1 MVAANA
7 NKDAI
12 QCATRFAML
21 RSNDNESI
29 LRARAVSTI
38 LSPSHWCAKGPFA
51 REARRLRKQAFRLYR
66 GFVAIRE
73 IDPGAAAMLVGRRNV
88 LRGAAALGLGV
99 FFSRGRRALA
109 QAALPVAGPIQFTE
123 GARAAGLDFVLRN
136 GAMGRKFQVETLP
149 GGLGVIDFD
158 GDGWPDI
165 FCTNGARLPD
175 LVKSGPEYW
184 NRLYRN
190 NRDGTFS
197 DVTARA
203 GLQGEGYSM
212 GVAVG
217 DYNNDGHEDLFVT
230 GVHGNH
236 LYRNNGDGT
245 FSDVTRTA
253 GLAGP
258 GSLGRPVWSVAACWI
273 DYDNDGRLDLFVS
286 NYCDWEPGIDP
297 ICGGLMA
304 QERAYC
310 HPDKYRAE
318 PMQLYH
324 NNGDGTFTEI
334 TPRTGLPDLLGKGM
348 GVAMADFAG
357 DGRPG
362 IFVANDNSRNLLLR
376 NRGKG
381 FEEMAIDAGVAF
393 NGDGRNISGM
403 GADFGDIDGD
413 GRLDIVMTGLKNET
427 YDVFLNHGK
436 GEFEEASVQ
445 TGMVKLSRLWSGW
458 GCGLVDLDNDGSV
471 DLFVAGGGLDVQ
483 DAQPNRIFR
492 NKGGKFEDVSAQ
504 AGAEFARAGLHR
516 GAVFADFDRDGRLDV
531 AVTTLNAPMELWWN
545 RSETLEHHWLQL
557 RLTGEQSNRSAIGA
571 EVRCRAS
578 GREQVRTVSSSVG
591 YASSSDLTVHFGL
604 GEATRAAVEIRW
616 PSGRIQKIGEVAAN
630 QRLNLAEPKP

>member
-1 MVAANA
+1 
-7 NKDAI
+7 
-12 QCATRFAML
+12 
-21 RSNDNESI
+21 
-29 LRARAVSTI
+29 
-38 LSPSHWCAKGPFA
+38 
-51 REARRLRKQAFRLYR
+51 
-66 GFVAIRE
+66 
-73 IDPGAAAMLVGRRNV
+73 
-88 LRGAAALGLGV
+88 
-99 FFSRGRRALA
+99 
-109 QAALPVAGPIQFTE
+109 
-123 GARAAGLDFVLRN
+123 
-136 GAMGRKFQVETLP
+136 
-149 GGLGVIDFD
+149 
-158 GDGWPDI
+158 
-165 FCTNGARLPD
+165 
-175 LVKSGPEYW
+175 VKSGPEYW

-236 LYRNNGDGT
+236 LYRNHGDGT
-245 FSDVTRTA
+245 FSDVTRAA

-258 GSLGRPVWSVAACWI
+258 GSLGRPAWSVAACWI

-297 ICGGLMA
+297 ICGGLMV

-413 GRLDIVMTGLKNET
+413 GRFDIVMTGLKNET
-427 YDVFLNHGK
+427 YDVFLNRGK
-436 GEFEEASVQ
+436 GEFEDGSLQ
-445 TGMVKLSRLWSGW
+445 TGMVKHSRPWSGW
-458 GCGLVDLDNDGSV
+458 GCGLVDLDNDGWV
-471 DLFVAGGGLDVQ
+471 DLFVAGGGLDVE
-483 DAQPNRIFR
+483 DAQPNRIFKNR
-492 NKGGKFEDVSAQ
+492 GGKFEDASAL

-545 RSETLEHHWLQL
+545 RSETLGHHWLQL
-557 RLTGEQSNRSAIGA
+557 RLTGGESNRSAIGA
-571 EVRCRAS
+571 EVRCRAG

-604 GEATRAAVEIRW
+604 GEAIRAALEIRW
-616 PSGRIQKIGEVAAN
+616 PSGRIQKLDGVAADR
-630 QRLNLAEPKP
+630 RLNLAEPMH